1 MNKHEFDIYL
11 ELYKKK
17 EFQYIPIGSYADGN
31 YFYCTNKQIETLKL
45 LSDDTTTSV
54 GYGGSARSGK
64 TVIEVT
70 AIIFDCLAYDGIAWG
85 LARKELTTLKRTA
98 LLTLFKQLS
107 FYGFIQDRDF
117 NYNQQL
123 NKIVFNNDSEVFL
136 IDTAYKP
143 SDPLNTRFGGFELT
157 RCAVDESN
165 ETAQDVIDKLFERTG
180 WRLNE
185 KYNLKRKLFEC
196 FNPAKNH
203 VYSRFY
209 KPFVDKL
216 ETLFRKFVLALP
228 SDNPNPAVA
237 EWIKDILQDDKI
249 PEATKQRQIYGNFE
263 YDDNPYSLF
272 EYNNILNLFT
282 NEFIKPTQ
290 TRYLTCDIAYTGSD
304 KFVLIV
310 WAGLVI
316 EKIIAIDKIDD
327 TQVSKKINELRIE
340 HRIPLKNVIYDAD
353 GLQTFTRNSANS
365 GVLSGATQFN
375 NNAVPIKINGKKENY
390 KNLKAQCYFMLAD
403 ICKDNLLFIQEKNY
417 RTQIIQELE
426 QINRLPFS
434 DDGKLSLEK
443 KDAIRERIGR
453 SPDFADAI
461 MMRMLPEIKG
471 KQKVGIIWNN

>member
-1 MNKHEFDIYL
+1 MQLLPKQEHAIYYL
-11 ELYKKK
+11 NDDETEEL
-17 EFQYIPIGSYADGN
+17 
-31 YFYCTNKQIETLKL
+31 L
-45 LSDDTTTSV
+45 
-54 GYGGSARSGK
+54 YGGGAGGGKSALGCLRLIELCQRYAGIRCLMGRSK
-64 TVIEVT
+64 LK
-70 AIIFDCLAYDGIAWG
+70 AL
-85 LARKELTTLKRTA
+85 KETTLNSFFQLANDLNIGDQFKYNA
-98 LLTLFKQLS
+98 QSNIIYWNNGSEILLKDLFL
-107 FYGFIQDRDF
+107 Y
-117 NYNQQL
+117 
-123 NKIVFNNDSEVFL
+123 
-136 IDTAYKP
+136 P
-143 SDPLNTRFGGFELT
+143 SDPHFDSLGSLEISFAFIDECNQCTYKAVQVVKSRLRYKLKEFGIMPKMLMT
-157 RCAVDESN
+157 C
-165 ETAQDVIDKLFERTG
+165 
-180 WRLNE
+180 
-185 KYNLKRKLFEC
+185 
-196 FNPAKNH
+196 NPAKNWT
-203 VYSRFY
+203 YSEFY
-209 KPFVDKL
+209 NPSLSNSLRKD
-216 ETLFRKFVLALP
+216 RKFIQALP
-228 SDNPNPAVA
+228 TDNPHLPSSYIRTL
-237 EWIKDILQDDKI
+237 ESLD
-249 PEATKQRQIYGNFE
+249 EASKKRLLYGDWEF
-263 YDDNPYSLF
+263 DDNPYSLF

-327 TQVSKKINELRIE
+327 TQVSKRINELRIE

-375 NNAVPIKINGKKENY
+375 NNAVPIKVNGKKENY

-403 ICKDNLLFIQEKNY
+403 MCKDNLLFIQEKNY

-426 QINRLPFS
+426 QINRLAFS
-434 DDGKLSLEK
+434 DDGKLALEK

>member
-1 MNKHEFDIYL
+1 MNKHEFEIYL
-11 ELYKKK
+11 ELYKKN
-17 EFQYIPIGSYADGN
+17 EFKYIPIGSYADGN
-31 YFYCTNKQIETLKL
+31 YFYCTNKQIETLEL
-45 LSDDTTTSV
+45 LADNTTTSI

-70 AIIFDCLAYDGIAWG
+70 AIIFDCLAYNGIAWG

-123 NKIVFNNDSEVFL
+123 NKIVFYNRSEVFL

-185 KYNLKRKLFEC
+185 KYNLKRKVFEC

-203 VYSRFY
+203 VYLRFY

-237 EWIKDILQDDKI
+237 EWIKDILADDKI

-263 YDDNPYSLF
+263 YDDNPYALF

-327 TQVSKKINELRIE
+327 TQVSKRINELRIE

-375 NNAVPIKINGKKENY
+375 NNAVPIKVNGKKENY

-403 ICKDNLLFIQEKNY
+403 MCKDNLLFIQEKNY

-426 QINRLPFS
+426 QINRLAFS
-434 DDGKLSLEK
+434 DDGKLALEK

-471 KQKVGIIWNN
+471 TQKVGIIWNN

>member
-1 MNKHEFDIYL
+1 MQLLPKQEHAIYYL
-11 ELYKKK
+11 NDDETEEL
-17 EFQYIPIGSYADGN
+17 
-31 YFYCTNKQIETLKL
+31 L
-45 LSDDTTTSV
+45 
-54 GYGGSARSGK
+54 YGGGAGGGKSALGCLRLIELCQRYAGIRCLMGRSK
-64 TVIEVT
+64 LK
-70 AIIFDCLAYDGIAWG
+70 AL
-85 LARKELTTLKRTA
+85 KETTLNSFFQLANDLNIGDQFKYNA
-98 LLTLFKQLS
+98 QSNIIYWNNGSEILLKDLFL
-107 FYGFIQDRDF
+107 Y
-117 NYNQQL
+117 
-123 NKIVFNNDSEVFL
+123 
-136 IDTAYKP
+136 P
-143 SDPLNTRFGGFELT
+143 SDPHFDSLGSLEISFAFIDECNQCTYKAVQVVKSRLRYKLKEFGIMPKMLMT
-157 RCAVDESN
+157 C
-165 ETAQDVIDKLFERTG
+165 
-180 WRLNE
+180 
-185 KYNLKRKLFEC
+185 
-196 FNPAKNH
+196 NPAKNWT
-203 VYSRFY
+203 YSEFY
-209 KPFVDKL
+209 NPSLSNSLRKD
-216 ETLFRKFVLALP
+216 RKFIQALP
-228 SDNPNPAVA
+228 TDNPHLPSSYIRTL
-237 EWIKDILQDDKI
+237 ESLD
-249 PEATKQRQIYGNFE
+249 EASKKRLLYGDWEF
-263 YDDNPYSLF
+263 DDNPYSLF

-340 HRIPLKNVIYDAD
+340 YRIPLKNVIYDAD

-375 NNAVPIKINGKKENY
+375 NNAVPIKVNGKKENY

-403 ICKDNLLFIQEKNY
+403 MCKDNLLFIQEKNY

-426 QINRLPFS
+426 QINRLAFS
-434 DDGKLSLEK
+434 DDGKLALEK